1 MPPGKQRRR
10 KPNSDGNTMAELSE
24 GDRYLL
30 KQIIAGDSAGW
41 SQLVTAYQGRLLA
54 FARSRLARKQE
65 AEDLVQDTFIAFL
78 EGIKRFREN
87 ASIETFLF
95 TILRHKL
102 IDLFRGKQKRTSFI
116 QDLPGSGDS
125 DEDFAQQIQGTT
137 YTASWYARQDE
148 QDEQLRDI
156 ALLMRLNALIDRL
169 KQGENFRDS
178 YFRDRNVLFYAQI
191 RNKDAA
197 TLLNMDEKAIA
208 LIKHRALKEIR
219 ENVVQSGKLGKQAA
233 SPITNPSWEQA
244 ATTTSLM
251 TEVWEQHRPTCPKRS
266 TVGRFLLGTLDDPWK
281 AYVDFHMN
289 KLGCQFCR
297 ANLDDLKKQT
307 EEQPKVLH
315 ERVLQSTIG
324 FFKPA

>member
-1 MPPGKQRRR
+1 
-10 KPNSDGNTMAELSE
+10 MAELSE

-54 FARSRLARKQE
+54 FARSRLARKEE

-102 IDLFRGKQKRTSFI
+102 IDFFRGKQMRTCFI
-116 QDLPGSGDS
+116 QDLSGGGESDDEIAPQIEGST
-125 DEDFAQQIQGTT
+125 A
-137 YTASWYARQDE
+137 TASWYARKDE

-156 ALLMRLNALIDRL
+156 LADALNALIDRF
-169 KQGENFRDS
+169 KKSENFRDLQ
-178 YFRDRNVLFYAQI
+178 VIEILFYAQI
-191 RNKDAA
+191 RNKNAA
-197 TLLNMDEKAIA
+197 NLLGMDEKAIA

-219 ENVVQSGKLGKQAA
+219 EHVVQSGKLGRDAS
-233 SPITNPSWEQA
+233 SPIANPAWEQA

-251 TEVWEQHRPTCPKRS
+251 TEVWESHRPTCPKRS

-281 AYVDFHMN
+281 AYVDFHLN
-289 KLGCQFCR
+289 KLGCQFCG
-297 ANLDDLKKQT
+297 ANLNDLKKQT

-324 FFKPA
+324 FFKS

>member
-1 MPPGKQRRR
+1 
-10 KPNSDGNTMAELSE
+10 MAELTE

-30 KQIIAGDSAGW
+30 KQITAGDSAAW
-41 SQLVTAYQGRLLA
+41 SQLVSAYQGRLLA
-54 FARSRLARKQE
+54 FARSRLARKEE

-102 IDLFRGKQKRTSFI
+102 IDFFRGKQMRTCFI
-116 QDLPGSGDS
+116 QDLPAFSANS
-125 DEDFAQQIQGTT
+125 DDEIAPQIQGSTE
-137 YTASWYARQDE
+137 TASWYARQDE
-148 QDEQLRDI
+148 QDDQLREILAD
-156 ALLMRLNALIDRL
+156 ALRALIDRL
-169 KQGENFRDS
+169 KKSENFRDLQ
-178 YFRDRNVLFYAQI
+178 VVEMLFYAQI
-191 RNKDAA
+191 RNKEAA
-197 TLLNMDEKAIA
+197 KLLDMDEKAIA

-219 ENVVQSGKLGKQAA
+219 EQIVQSGKLSSQSS
-233 SPITNPSWEQA
+233 SPISNPSWEQS

-251 TEVWEQHRPTCPKRS
+251 TQVWEQHRPTCPKRS

-281 AYVDFHMN
+281 AYVDFHLN

-307 EEQPKVLH
+307 EEQPKILH

-324 FFKPA
+324 FFKPT